1 MTAPAANE
9 NSVSRELDFLPLSH
23 FVTLV
28 LQNLEPRE
36 LRVAVENQRDHDK
49 EEKPQAPVHVVAPV
63 EYVPASTSEAEK
75 DSPAVVAACGC
86 RAFVGLIVIR
96 RPAKLRMWMW

>member
-1 MTAPAANE
+1 MESTPRYAFTSLGQAA
-9 NSVSRELDFLPLSH
+9 V
-23 FVTLV
+23 LV

-36 LRVAVENQRDHDK
+36 LRVAVEEQGQGDRTANG
-49 EEKPQAPVHVVAPV
+49 EGGSNASHVLAPV
-63 EYVPASTSEAEK
+63 ELAPASTSEAEK